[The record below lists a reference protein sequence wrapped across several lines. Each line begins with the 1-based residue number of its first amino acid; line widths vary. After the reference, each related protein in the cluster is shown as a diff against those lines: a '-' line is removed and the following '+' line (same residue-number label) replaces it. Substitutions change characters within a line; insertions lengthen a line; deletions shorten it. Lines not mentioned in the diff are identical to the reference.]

1 MRESLRTVFVMVDRV
16 IPDAAPSQSD
26 FPSIPRMRREEKDR
40 AMPPRRDRPSRT
52 NRILLWSAVLLL
64 IGLAPRVQAQES
76 WDAVFLSGSKIGY
89 IHTFVEKVT
98 DKGRDLLRVR
108 VDMVLSFKREQDTV
122 VNEMMYGTIETPEG
136 EVLRIAT
143 RTLLSDRELKMSG
156 DVNNGQMRIKVEGG
170 SQREQIIPWG
180 PDIRGPYA
188 AEQSLARKPPTEGE
202 LRQLRMFIPE
212 LNKVC
217 DVVLKAKPIEEV
229 VLGDGSKRGLR
240 RIEQAVS
247 LDGKPRPEFSL
258 TFWIDQ
264 NGQVLKQEQDILGG
278 MVTYRTTK
286 QGATAPNGSS
296 KFDQISNSVARTKSR
311 ISNPEQTR
319 YVKYRISLKDEDPA
333 QIFPTDRRQTIQKG
347 DTPNSIILE
356 VRTAGPNDGEAGSLE
371 IDAEFLRPNALISSE
386 DSRVRA
392 CATRAVAGASDPWE
406 KASRINRWVFES
418 IQDKNFGTTF
428 ASASEVARNLSG
440 DCTEHAVLSAAMCR
454 ASGVPSRVV
463 VGLVYVPKLSGFGYH
478 MWNEVYIN
486 QRWVA
491 LDPSF
496 DETSVDAVHI
506 KLSEASLDGISPFES
521 FLPVARILGKL
532 EIEPLELK

>member
-1 MRESLRTVFVMVDRV
+1 
-16 IPDAAPSQSD
+16 
-26 FPSIPRMRREEKDR
+26 
-40 AMPPRRDRPSRT
+40 
-52 NRILLWSAVLLL
+52 
-64 IGLAPRVQAQES
+64 
-76 WDAVFLSGSKIGY
+76 
-89 IHTFVEKVT
+89 
-98 DKGRDLLRVR
+98 
-108 VDMVLSFKREQDTV
+108 MVLRFKRDKDTV

-143 RTLLSDRELKMSG
+143 RTLLSDRELKMNG
-156 DVNNGQMRIKVEGG
+156 DVVNGQMRMRVEGG
-170 SQREQIIPWG
+170 GQREEVIPWG

-188 AEQSLARKPPTEGE
+188 AEQSLARKPPTDGE
-202 LRQLRMFIPE
+202 LRQIRMFVPE

-240 RIEQAVS
+240 RIEQVVS
-247 LDGKPRPEFSL
+247 LDGKPRPEFNL

-264 NGQVLKQEQDILGG
+264 SGQVLKQEQDILGG

-286 QGATAPNGSS
+286 EGATAPNGPI
-296 KFDQISNSVARTKSR
+296 KFDQISNSVAKTKSR

-333 QIFPTDRRQTIQKG
+333 QIFPTDRRQTIQRV
-347 DTPNSIILE
+347 DTPNTIILE
-356 VRTAGPNDGEAGSLE
+356 VRTAGPNDGEPSTSE
-371 IDAEFLRPNALISSE
+371 VDAQFLRPNALISS
-386 DSRVRA
+386 DDGRVRA
-392 CATRAVAGASDPWE
+392 STTRAVAGSTEPWE
-406 KASRINRWVFES
+406 KASQINHWVFEK
-418 IQDKNFGTTF
+418 IRDKNFETTF

-454 ASGVPSRVV
+454 AAGIPSRVV

-478 MWNEVYIN
+478 MWNEAYIN

-506 KLSEASLDGISPFES
+506 KLSETSLDGVSPFES